1 MLFRRYSGAAS
12 YTDSRSYESF
22 TEIAEAK
29 LFSSAFWFITL
40 NLVAIIHS
48 RQLDE
53 SVK

>member
-29 LFSSAFWFITL
+29 LFSSAFWFIIL
-40 NLVAIIHS
+40 NLVATIPAS
-48 RQLDE
+48 YPDVSL
-53 SVK
+53 